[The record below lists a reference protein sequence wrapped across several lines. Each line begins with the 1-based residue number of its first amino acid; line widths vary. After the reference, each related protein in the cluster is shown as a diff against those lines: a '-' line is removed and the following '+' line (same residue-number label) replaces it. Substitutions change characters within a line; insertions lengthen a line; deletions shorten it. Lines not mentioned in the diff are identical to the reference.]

1 MDRVRS
7 IERVCDVAWAR
18 GDAAAPE
25 AAPDLLLE
33 VPHGATLARHFDW
46 LRDEL
51 QGDYDDGLRDFFFV
65 NTDVGSPE
73 LAMAIARGVV
83 AAQPERTAVVVRCE
97 LPRTFCDTNRDIDR
111 AAVAACSQPGEMTAG
126 LPAWVRH
133 PADRALLLERYFAYR
148 EVVEAAFAGVC
159 GAGGDALCVHTY
171 APRSLSV
178 AVDDDIGQ
186 TLRAAYAPGALET
199 WPLRPEVDLI
209 TRDGAGEEL
218 ANAALADAAE
228 LQFVDAGFEVMRNGT
243 YHLHASTL
251 AHRFARRFPGR
262 TLCFEL
268 RRDLL
273 LDAFVPFVELI
284 PREDKVARAA
294 APVVASLARG
304 GGFEDASR
312 GSVS

>member
-7 IERVCDVAWAR
+7 IDSVCDVAWVR

-33 VPHGATLARHFDW
+33 VPHGATLARHFDG

-51 QGDYDDGLRDFFFV
+51 EGDYDDGLRDFFFV

-73 LAMAIARGVV
+73 LALAIARGVV

-97 LPRTFCDTNRDIDR
+97 LPRTFCDTNRAIER
-111 AAVAACSQPGEMTAG
+111 AAVAAASAPGEMTPG
-126 LPAWVRH
+126 LPPWIRH

-148 EVVEAAFAGVC
+148 EVVEEAFAGVC

-178 AVDDDIGQ
+178 AVDDDVGQ
-186 TLRAAYAPGALET
+186 TLRAAYAPGTLET

-218 ANAALADAAE
+218 ANAPLADEVEQSFGA
-228 LQFVDAGFEVMRNGT
+228 AGFEVARNNT

-251 AHRFARRFPGR
+251 AHGFARRFPGR

-273 LDAFVPFVELI
+273 LEAFVPFVELV
-284 PREDKVARAA
+284 PRDDKVARAA
-294 APVVASLARG
+294 APVVAALARG

-312 GSVS
+312 RTVS